1 MTKPLISPQT
11 AREQLRQADERW
23 RAAMRGHEHRAKRLK
38 ELADAAEQESRAL
51 RLAELANV
59 PWHPIEGA
67 SQLQPPHELAKGPH
81 RDGPPALWRR
91 FDHAITQLGA
101 ALEGNSIRTLA
112 DTFEHLSTIVNELAD
127 TAEHQQQPTRKRQTS

>member
-23 RAAMRGHEHRAKRLK
+23 RAAMRAHEHRVKRLR

-67 SQLQPPHELAKGPH
+67 SRLQPPAELAKGPH
-81 RDGPPALWRR
+81 RDGPPALWRQ
-91 FDHAITQLGA
+91 FDHAITQLGT
-101 ALEGNSIRTLA
+101 ALEGTSIRTLA
-112 DTFEHLSTIVNELAD
+112 ETFEHLSTVVTQLAD
-127 TAEHQQQPTRKRQTS
+127 ATDHQPQPARQRKTA